1 MSDFNPIFA
10 RRVLAGPKGDTGA
23 DGPAGADGAAGA
35 TGAAGSDVKAHV
47 LGPLLQNTS
56 TETKIVDVSVPS
68 GVYSAPIEVRLSSIF
83 RTASAGSGAKLSC
96 YVGNTKVFDIDL
108 GNANRLWEAVFQV
121 FAIADASLVYRLTLR
136 QAGPFYTS
144 IPNQTN
150 YEAESALAW
159 NVQDRSDI
167 NLIDSGSSQTVSMY
181 IRHTSPNANSWT
193 NVICGKAE
201 VIGHV

>member
-47 LGPLLQNTS
+47 RGPLLQNTS

-68 GVYSAPIEVRLSSIF
+68 GVYSAPIEVKLTSVF
-83 RTASAGSGAKLSC
+83 RTAATGSGAKLSC

-121 FAIADASLVYRLTLR
+121 FAIDNTFLVYRLTLR
-136 QAGPFYTS
+136 KAGQFYTS
-144 IPNQTN
+144 VPNQTD
-150 YEAESALAW
+150 YESESAQSW
-159 NVQDRSDI
+159 NVQDRYDV
-167 NLIDSGSSQTVSMY
+167 NLVDSGSSQTVSMY
-181 IRHTSPNANSWT
+181 IRHTSPNENSWT
-193 NVICGKAE
+193 YVVSGKAE